1 MDTFKSVLKL
11 LSPLIFLY
19 YLVCIFYIMIFS
31 VIEYEWAIGE
41 EGIENICD
49 VILHFNI
56 DDVSDVGIPFTAA
69 IIFPLI
75 IYSVYRVRQR
85 RFIPVIVTSLLVI
98 YWWWAFFGRFLYC

>member
-1 MDTFKSVLKL
+1 MDTLKSVLKL
-11 LSPLIFLY
+11 LRPLIFLY
-19 YLVCIFYIMIFS
+19 YLVCVFYIMIFS

-49 VILHFNI
+49 VIMHFNI
-56 DDVSDVGIPFTAA
+56 DDISDVGIPFTATL
-69 IIFPLI
+69 IFPLI
-75 IYSVYRVRQR
+75 IYSIYRVRQR